1 MSFLIFGPQNVGSK
15 RRKAW
20 KNLLTAMEIAY
31 VGLRSDWTSRKL
43 R

>member
-15 RRKAW
+15 RHKAW
-20 KNLLTAMEIAY
+20 KNLLTAMEI
-31 VGLRSDWTSRKL
+31 VCNGLRSEFTSRKL